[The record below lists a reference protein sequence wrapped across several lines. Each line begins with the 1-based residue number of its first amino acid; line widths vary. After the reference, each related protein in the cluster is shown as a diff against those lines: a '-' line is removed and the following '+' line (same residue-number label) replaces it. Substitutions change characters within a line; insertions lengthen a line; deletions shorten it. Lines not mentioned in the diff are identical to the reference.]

1 MAASFLKGLPVYNE
15 QNFSKFQSDPSG
27 RTAYK
32 KPPVYLP
39 TKDNPE
45 SQEIVT
51 EKTNILL
58 RYLHQQCEKKCPK
71 KKRDTGS
78 GANNEEDGPRN
89 KRPRLEP
96 GPSSSDSP

>member
-1 MAASFLKGLPVYNE
+1 MASSFMKGLPVYNE
-15 QNFSKFQSDPSG
+15 QNFTRFQGDPSG
-27 RTAYK
+27 RTSYK

-39 TKDNPE
+39 TKDNPG

-58 RYLHQQCEKKCPK
+58 RYLHQQMEKKNPK
-71 KKRDTGS
+71 KKRDPAAAG
-78 GANNEEDGPRN
+78 NEEENPRT
-89 KRPRLEP
+89 KRPRIEP